1 MNTHEPPGRCPV
13 RLPALSLG
21 AKLTLTLFLLLV
33 GGGYLVAVA
42 KIYVWHNAADGVPG
56 MSPDD
61 LRAVFH
67 GLEREVTEE
76 VRNTLASEMLREVRP
91 GGGMRRYLMRGGE
104 SAERAL
110 IGWLES
116 GASEADFS
124 VVGRFQA
131 GDPSAKQVIAAQCI
145 ECHNAAGG
153 DAHDLPY
160 ADARDAEPRYE
171 LVARVATPVVGE
183 ATEETRVIRLEPI
196 SSRELLHS
204 THAHILSIPVF
215 TLIVAGLFLLT
226 DVGPRFKAVLA
237 PLPMLAVLLD
247 IGSWWLAR
255 PFEPFAYVI
264 AAAGALF
271 GVTYGLQ
278 ILCILACMWVGKR
291 PAPEPGT

>member
-1 MNTHEPPGRCPV
+1 MNAQEPPGRCPV

-21 AKLTLTLFLLLV
+21 AKLTVTLFLLLV

-42 KIYVWHNAADGVPG
+42 KIYVWHSPADGLPG

-67 GLEREVTEE
+67 GLEKEVSREV
-76 VRNTLASEMLREVRP
+76 RATLASEMLREVRP
-91 GGGMRRYLMRGGE
+91 GGRMRRYLMRGGE

-110 IGWLES
+110 IGWLEA
-116 GASEADFS
+116 GASEADFA
-124 VVGRFQA
+124 VAGRFQA
-131 GDPSAKQVIAAQCI
+131 GDPSARQVIAAQCI

-153 DAHDLPY
+153 DARDLPY

-171 LVARVATPVVGE
+171 LVARVAAPPIGE
-183 ATEETRVIRLEPI
+183 PTTETSLVRIEPI

-215 TLIVAGLFLLT
+215 TLIVTGLFLLT
-226 DVGPRFKAVLA
+226 DVGPRFKSVLA
-237 PLPMLAVLLD
+237 PLPMLAVVLD

-278 ILCILACMWVGKR
+278 ILCILACMWAGRR
-291 PAPEPGT
+291 PGPEAGA